1 MDRNSRLP
9 VPVRA
14 GLPTRR
20 SSVTPALWQQ
30 AAPVVA
36 RGAALVAAGLIGEWL
51 LRSFARN
58 AVKSPRPER
67 KPSRRGTEIEPQ
79 ADEHLPDGTI
89 SVSEDTIVMRRL
101 IVRR

>member
-14 GLPTRR
+14 GLPARR
-20 SSVTPALWQQ
+20 SSVTPDLWQQ

-36 RGAALVAAGLIGEWL
+36 RGAALVVAGLIGEWL
-51 LRSFARN
+51 LRYFARN
-58 AVKSPRPER
+58 ALNTPRAER
-67 KPSRRGTEIEPQ
+67 KSSRKYMAVVPKPEESIPE
-79 ADEHLPDGTI
+79 GTI
-89 SVSEDTIVMRRL
+89 SVSETTIVMRRL

>member
-14 GLPTRR
+14 GLPARR
-20 SSVTPALWQQ
+20 STITPALWQQ

-51 LRSFARN
+51 LRSFTREAFN
-58 AVKSPRPER
+58 SARPER
-67 KPSRRGTEIEPQ
+67 KPSRKGTEIVPKAE
-79 ADEHLPDGTI
+79 ESLPEGTI
-89 SVSEDTIVMRRL
+89 SVSETTVVMRRL
-101 IVRR
+101 IVLR

>member
-9 VPVRA
+9 VPLRA
-14 GLPTRR
+14 PLLARR
-20 SSVTPALWQQ
+20 SAATPALWQQ

-51 LRSFARN
+51 LRSVARN
-58 AVKSPRPER
+58 AFNAPRAEPKISRKSTALVPKSEEKIPE
-67 KPSRRGTEIEPQ
+67 
-79 ADEHLPDGTI
+79 GTI
-89 SVSEDTIVMRRL
+89 SVSETTIVMRRL